1 MPRQLDDIQA
11 QMQEAVERAH
21 RLADGLGFESW
32 GSKPARDRWSVCE
45 CLIHL
50 NMTSKAFLPRLQ
62 EAVRHGREQNIRSD
76 GPFRMDFT
84 GWLLTRLVEPPYR
97 LKVKTTPPFVP
108 ESVEPKEKVLAEF
121 EELQKR
127 ILLCVRDSN
136 GLALDRLKI
145 ASPFAEKVKYS
156 VYSTFR
162 IIPAHQRR
170 HLWQAEQTLLALEKK
185 N

>member
-1 MPRQLDDIQA
+1 MASQLEDIQK

-21 RLADGLGFESW
+21 RLAGGLSAESW
-32 GSKPARDRWSVCE
+32 GRRPTSDRWSVCE
-45 CLIHL
+45 CMIHL

-76 GPFRMDFT
+76 GPFRMDFA
-84 GWLLTRLVEPPYR
+84 GWLLTKLVEPPYR

-121 EELQKR
+121 EELQKK
-127 ILLCVRDSN
+127 ILLCVKDAN

-145 ASPFAEKVKYS
+145 ASPFAERMKYS

-170 HLWQAEQTLLALEKK
+170 HLWQAEQTLLALEKRR
-185 N
+185 